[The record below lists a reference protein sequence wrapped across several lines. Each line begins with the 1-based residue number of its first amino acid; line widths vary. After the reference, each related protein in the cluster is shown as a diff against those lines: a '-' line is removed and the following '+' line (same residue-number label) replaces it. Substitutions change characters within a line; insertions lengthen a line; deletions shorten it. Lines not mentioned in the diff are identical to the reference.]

1 MAASISSGALQHQ
14 NPTFQST
21 AVFNILDPISLILSQ
36 NSSDSFE
43 PIPLK
48 LTTETY
54 FMERGPRYSAYAH
67 LRESKLRTKI
77 PSTTTTA
84 AVVETESWRQTTPPP
99 KKQVKFKHQPLNLP
113 APVSR
118 RASGYGATS
127 MLAQSVPDFSATLR
141 KENRKPKPAPVML
154 GHLTPPPCKSGSKMQ
169 GVLSSRGSKSV
180 GSGEKRR
187 GMGNSGGGGGLMARK
202 SYANLEELKGL
213 SAAASNSRGNVGG
226 RGIGNGK
233 TVLGYRH

>member
-1 MAASISSGALQHQ
+1 
-14 NPTFQST
+14 
-21 AVFNILDPISLILSQ
+21 
-36 NSSDSFE
+36 
-43 PIPLK
+43 
-48 LTTETY
+48 
-54 FMERGPRYSAYAH
+54 
-67 LRESKLRTKI
+67 
-77 PSTTTTA
+77 
-84 AVVETESWRQTTPPP
+84 
-99 KKQVKFKHQPLNLP
+99 
-113 APVSR
+113 
-118 RASGYGATS
+118 

-213 SAAASNSRGNVGG
+213 SAAASNSIMNGENRVGGFTSSRGNVGG

>member
-54 FMERGPRYSAYAH
+54 FMERGPRYTAYAH
-67 LRESKLRTKI
+67 LRESKL
-77 PSTTTTA
+77 PTA
-84 AVVETESWRQTTPPP
+84 FSRFPVSETESWRQTTPPP
-99 KKQVKFKHQPLNLP
+99 KKQVKFKHQ
-113 APVSR
+113 
-118 RASGYGATS
+118 RASGYGASS

-141 KENRKPKPAPVML
+141 KENRKPKPAP
-154 GHLTPPPCKSGSKMQ
+154 SGSKMQ

-187 GMGNSGGGGGLMARK
+187 GMGNGGGGGGLMARK

-213 SAAASNSRGNVGG
+213 SAAASNSIMNGENRGNVGG

-233 TVLGYRH
+233 AVLGYRH